1 MNNKCE
7 HFFCSK
13 YSPASRKSVYA
24 NVAWNG
30 KSLNVCREHLAPVV
44 EMTTKYGYTLTTNV
58 I

>member
-13 YSPASRKSVYA
+13 YSPRNRKDAYA
-24 NVAWNG
+24 NVSYNA